1 MSRAEKEAAMTL
13 YEMGEEYLRQA
24 RDIKEQITVLRS
36 RLSKCGGLE
45 LYRLRGEILRLY
57 AIARDLKSTGDYLIH
72 YYEKE

>member
-1 MSRAEKEAAMTL
+1 MTL

-24 RDIKEQITVLRS
+24 RNIKEQIVLLRRRS
-36 RLSKCGGLE
+36 KNAGGLE

-57 AIARDLKSTGDYLIH
+57 TIARDLKSTGDYLIH